1 MLRRINRWARVKSHP
16 VDAVQVLTSKLPAT
30 YQPII
35 RPLIQ
40 RQSEL
45 FGVPQSAFTGG
56 GASSYAHSSFSAE
69 EDVIDAEIYAFG
81 SVLIILCV
89 SESLRLSRERNSEG
103 EIVTTEEKN
112 STLRVTYAV
121 PFVDDPDVAEF
132 ERVIAEV
139 WGEIEFREPPS
150 RSRRLREMAQGK
162 SNTTRL
168 PTDEELDAAD
178 ALSDKSVRRL
188 AIAIKS
194 SSGLLLGDAPK
205 QIPTRERG
213 RIDTIVQL
221 LIDKG
226 LVGTEIVV
234 ICRDS
239 SAQVNRVA
247 TADVLNGLDEQGIR
261 CACGRPLSEE
271 KHEKALSVTD
281 FARSM
286 LDGSAWLSILVLQ
299 HLLDFGVPIQSV
311 RMEQEYSGEEV
322 DCVAEIYG
330 RLVLFE
336 LKDKEFNLGNAYS
349 FGAKVGIFRPDVPVI
364 VTTEKVGA
372 DARDHFARSAVA
384 DRRARRYATEDPVG
398 DGGIKFIEGLDSL
411 KAGIEGIVT
420 EIASAALAPQLR
432 AALSFSSATPAALLA
447 AWAGVERPST
457 PE

>member
-16 VDAVQVLTSKLPAT
+16 ADAVRTLTSKLPAT

-35 RPLIQ
+35 RPLIE
-40 RQSEL
+40 RQSDL

-56 GASSYAHSSFSAE
+56 GTASYARSSFSE
-69 EDVIDAEIYAFG
+69 DDVIDAEIYAFG
-81 SVLIILCV
+81 SVLIILCI
-89 SESLRLSRERNSEG
+89 SETLRLSHERNDEG
-103 EIVTTEEKN
+103 EIVTTEEK
-112 STLRVTYAV
+112 SCTVRLTYAV
-121 PFVDDPDVAEF
+121 PFVEDPDVAEF
-132 ERVIAEV
+132 EKILAEI
-139 WGEIEFREPPS
+139 WNGIEFRDPPS

-162 SNTTRL
+162 QNTTRL
-168 PTDEELDAAD
+168 PTEGELDAAE

-205 QIPTRERG
+205 QIPPRERG
-213 RIDTIVQL
+213 RIDAIVQL

-226 LVGTEIVV
+226 LVDTEIVV

-247 TADVLNGLDEQGIR
+247 TADVLNGLDKQGVR

-299 HLLDFGVPIQSV
+299 YLLNFGVPIQSV

-349 FGAKVGIFRPDVPVI
+349 FGAKVGIFGPDVPVI

-384 DRRARRYATEDPVG
+384 DRRSRRYATEDPVG

-411 KAGIEGIVT
+411 KVGIEGIVT
-420 EIASAALAPQLR
+420 EIAGAALAPQLR
-432 AALSFSSATPAALLA
+432 AALSFSSAHPAALLA
-447 AWAGVERPST
+447 AWAGVERSST